1 LTNRNGIGEDLSS
14 TRKKIERYVR
24 GLPPEV
30 LGAQNIESVEVLE
43 MTPGAYNLNYHVR
56 VNDREFIFRVN
67 IEQQSGLPNQIE
79 YEFKAL
85 KFLEGHHVA
94 PKVYYYD
101 DTRERFDFGILIEE
115 YLEGPYLSLESEEIP
130 EIAGLLVRLH
140 SLALVEG
147 PWIVWKDP
155 LVDNYEQARRDLI
168 NYEAKETAEKK
179 VISLAKRLL
188 AKTAPLTKKYR
199 HLFRPDGMNHT
210 DVVRDNI
217 IKTSEG
223 MRLID
228 WEKPRIDD
236 CTYDL
241 GCFLCEPAQ
250 LWCTHLSPKVLTRE
264 ERENFL
270 KAYVRLSGKKEEGL
284 LLEKVRIREP
294 LIALHWVLWGANKLC
309 DLRDGRMAPE
319 LVRVHEEKRVR
330 YERTADPGNIERL
343 LESC

>member
-1 LTNRNGIGEDLSS
+1 MTNGKGIGEDLSS
-14 TRKKIERYVR
+14 TTKKIEQYVR

-67 IEQQSGLPNQIE
+67 IEQQSGLPNQVE

-85 KFLEGHHVA
+85 KFLESHRIA
-94 PKVYYYD
+94 PKVYHFD

-115 YLEGPYLSLESEEIP
+115 YLEGPYLGLESEEMP
-130 EIAGLLVRLH
+130 EFAGLLVRLH
-140 SLALVEG
+140 SLAPVEG

-155 LVDNYEQARRDLI
+155 LVDTYEQAWRDLI
-168 NYEAKETAEKK
+168 NYEAKGTPEKK

-188 AKTAPLTKKYR
+188 AKTAPLIEEYR

-250 LWCTHLSPKVLTRE
+250 LWCTHLSMNLLTQEDRE
-264 ERENFL
+264 SFL
-270 KAYVRLSGKKEEGL
+270 NAYVRLSGKEVDL

-309 DLRDGRMAPE
+309 DLMDGRMAPE

-330 YERTADPGNIERL
+330 YERTADPGNIEKL